1 MLDINYIK
9 QMNIDCVN
17 EYSHTRKKVFAAEA
31 FMKQMPQLE
40 LKHFDHFS
48 YGLYAR
54 ELKIPKGCILVG
66 KLHKYPQLNI
76 LAEGE
81 IEVLVDGQVKY
92 LKAPYVISS
101 PAGTKRMARALED
114 TTWIT
119 IHATE
124 ETDVDKIEHE
134 FIAQTEQEYIE
145 FCNKQLML
153 PLPLED

>member
-1 MLDINYIK
+1 MYDLSTIKIINRNIVSEYKYIH
-9 QMNIDCVN
+9 D
-17 EYSHTRKKVFAAEA
+17 KVWQAEA
-31 FMKQMPQLE
+31 LMKKMPQLE

-81 IEVLVDGQVKY
+81 IEVLVDDHVEH
-92 LKAPYVISS
+92 LKAPFVISS
-101 PAGTKRMARALED
+101 PAGTKRIAIALED

-119 IHATE
+119 IHATD
-124 ETDVDKIEHE
+124 ETDVNKIEE
-134 FIAQTEQEYIE
+134 YFIAQTEEEYIE
-145 FCNKQLML
+145 FCNQQLAL
-153 PLPLED
+153 PLAG